1 MMKKQ
6 IIKLIKIFAF
16 CIIAAMLSLVLKSGK
31 SEFSFLIAVITVV
44 IILSYFLSKIFEPVS
59 AMFEKLDDY
68 GVEPSYFKV
77 ALKALGIGYL
87 TNFSVNICKDAGQSS
102 IASAAEMIGKGSIFI
117 LSMPLVMNI
126 IDLAL
131 GFIK

>member
-1 MMKKQ
+1 MD
-6 IIKLIKIFAF
+6 ILKIFAL
-16 CIIAAMLSLVLKSGK
+16 CILAAILSVVLKSGK
-31 SEFSFLIAVITVV
+31 SEFSFLISVLTVV
-44 IILSYFLSKIFEPVS
+44 IILSYFLSKMFEPIS
-59 AMFEKLDDY
+59 LLFQKLDDY
-68 GVEPSYFKV
+68 GVEPTYFKV
-77 ALKALGIGYL
+77 ALKALGIGYI
-87 TNFSVNICKDAGQSS
+87 TNFAVNICKDAGQTS